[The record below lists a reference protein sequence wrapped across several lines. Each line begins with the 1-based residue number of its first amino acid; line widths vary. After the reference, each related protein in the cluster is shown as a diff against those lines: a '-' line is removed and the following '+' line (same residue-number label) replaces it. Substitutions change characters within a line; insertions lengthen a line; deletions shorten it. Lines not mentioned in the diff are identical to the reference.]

1 MEEKIL
7 EKVYKPAR
15 YLGNEW
21 NVSHKA
27 QDCSNR
33 TCLKFALCFP
43 DLYEIGM
50 SHLGFRIIY
59 GLLNET
65 EGLSCERVFAPAQ
78 DLEDLLRKEDIPLAS
93 LESGS
98 PLYKF
103 DIIGF
108 SLSHELLYTNIL
120 NILELAQ
127 IPLYARERNANY
139 PLIIGGGYASINPEP
154 LADFFDCFVIGE
166 AEEVILELAEC
177 VRMSKLSP
185 VKSNPAGRD
194 ALPTAET
201 SNGVKCNNRE
211 ELLRKLSQIKGVYVP
226 SLYKVEYNQDGTI
239 KSFLPENNSV
249 CVKIEKRIVQNLDDA
264 FFPRRWLVPY
274 VQVVHDRVILEI
286 MRGCPNNCR
295 FCQARSVYYPYRI
308 RSQAKIIELAKEL
321 LRFSGYE
328 EISLLGLSCGD
339 HPYLQ
344 EILRQLLSDY
354 KNKGISVSLPSLK
367 VKDYIT
373 DIPFMLKSV
382 KKTGLTFAPEAG
394 SKRLRDLLN
403 KNLDIEELFKVIS
416 NAYKSGYGHVKLY
429 FMLGVPDEREE
440 DLDAIADLALKVVNL
455 RKEIDAKLG
464 RVTLSIAAFS
474 PKPHTVFERLPM
486 AGQEEL
492 KEKRIYL
499 LSKLR
504 KNNEL
509 RKAVKIDFHNFE
521 MNFLEAVLSRADRR
535 LSCVIYNAFKDGA
548 RFDSWKDR
556 FNFSIWRKAFEKAGI
571 IPEFYANR
579 EIAKLETLPWGH
591 IKI

>member
-1 MEEKIL
+1 MDEHIL
-7 EKVYKPAR
+7 EQVYKPAR

-27 QDCSNR
+27 QDYSNK

-78 DLEDLLRKEDIPLAS
+78 DLEDLLRKEDISLIS
-93 LESGS
+93 LESGAL
-98 PLYKF
+98 LYKF

-108 SLSHELLYTNIL
+108 SLSHELLYTNVL
-120 NILELAQ
+120 NILELAH

-139 PLIIGGGYASINPEP
+139 PLIIGGGYASVNPEP

-177 VRMSKLSP
+177 VRRSKLT
-185 VKSNPAGRD
+185 GD
-194 ALPTAET
+194 
-201 SNGVKCNNRE
+201 NRK

-226 SLYKVEYNQDGTI
+226 SLYIVEYNQDGTI
-239 KSFLPENNSV
+239 KSFSPSDNSP
-249 CVKIEKRIVQNLDDA
+249 CVKIEKRIVRNLDDA
-264 FFPRRWLVPY
+264 FSPRRWLVPY
-274 VQVVHDRVILEI
+274 AQIVHDRVILEI
-286 MRGCPNNCR
+286 MRGCPNNCH
-295 FCQARSVYYPYRI
+295 FCQARAVYYPYRI
-308 RSQAKIIELAKEL
+308 RSQAKIVELAQEL
-321 LRFSGYE
+321 LKFSGYE
-328 EISLLGLSCGD
+328 EISFLGLSCGD

-344 EILRQLLSDY
+344 EILKQLTSDY

-367 VKDYIT
+367 VKDYIA
-373 DIPFMLKSV
+373 DIPFMLKAI

-403 KNLDIEELFKVIS
+403 KNIDIEELFKVIS

-440 DLDAIADLALKVVNL
+440 DLDAIVDLALKVVNL
-455 RKEIDAKLG
+455 RKEIDAKSG

-486 AGQEEL
+486 ARQEEL
-492 KEKRIYL
+492 REKQRYL

-535 LSCVIYNAFKDGA
+535 LSCVIYNAFKEGA

-556 FNFSIWRKAFEKAGI
+556 FNFSIWRKAFDKAGI

-579 EIAKLETLPWGH
+579 EISKLETLPWGH
-591 IKI
+591 IDLSGGCE

>member
-1 MEEKIL
+1 MQEYIL
-7 EKVYKPAR
+7 EQVYKPAR

-27 QDCSNR
+27 QDCSNKA
-33 TCLKFALCFP
+33 CLKFALCFP

-78 DLEDLLRKEDIPLAS
+78 DLEDLLRKEDIPFTS
-93 LESGS
+93 LESGL

-120 NILELAQ
+120 NILELAH
-127 IPLYARERNANY
+127 IPLYARERGANY
-139 PLIIGGGYASINPEP
+139 PLIIGGGYVCVNPEP

-177 VRMSKLSP
+177 VRRSKL
-185 VKSNPAGRD
+185 KGD
-194 ALPTAET
+194 
-201 SNGVKCNNRE
+201 NRK
-211 ELLRKLSQIKGVYVP
+211 ELLRELSQIKGVYVP
-226 SLYKVEYNQDGTI
+226 ALYKVEYNQDGTI
-239 KSFLPENNSV
+239 KSFCSSDNSV
-249 CVKIEKRIVQNLDDA
+249 CVKIEKRIVQNLDAA

-274 VQVVHDRVILEI
+274 VQLVHDRVILEI
-286 MRGCPNNCR
+286 MRGCPHNCR
-295 FCQARSVYYPYRI
+295 FCQARAVYYPYRI
-308 RSQAKIIELAKEL
+308 RSQAKIIELAREL
-321 LRFSGYE
+321 LKFSGYE

-339 HPYLQ
+339 YPYLQ
-344 EILRQLLSDY
+344 EILRQLISDY

-367 VKDYIT
+367 VKDYIA
-373 DIPFMLKSV
+373 DIPFMLKSI

-403 KNLDIEELFKVIS
+403 KNIDVEELFKVIS

-440 DLDAIADLALKVVNL
+440 DLDAIVDLALKVVNL

-486 AGQEEL
+486 ARQEQL
-492 KEKRIYL
+492 KEKKFYL
-499 LSKLR
+499 LSKIR
-504 KNNEL
+504 KNNKL

-521 MNFLEAVLSRADRR
+521 MNFLESVLSRADRR
-535 LSCVIYNAFKDGA
+535 LSGVIYNAFKEGA

-556 FNFSIWRKAFEKAGI
+556 FNFSIWRKAFDKAGI

-579 EIAKLETLPWGH
+579 EIAQTETLPWGH
-591 IKI
+591 IDLSGGCES